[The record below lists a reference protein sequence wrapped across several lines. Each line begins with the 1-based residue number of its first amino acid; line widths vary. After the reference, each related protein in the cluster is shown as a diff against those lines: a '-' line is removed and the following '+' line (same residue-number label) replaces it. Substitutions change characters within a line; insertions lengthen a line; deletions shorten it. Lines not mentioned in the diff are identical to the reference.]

1 MLARQFGHW
10 PWGQQPHELDA
21 LQVALTS
28 EALTPVHLPRA
39 KDGKRPAKVR
49 KVPRGVLEEIARRQG
64 EGGLAGMGGSDGSAG
79 MGGSGISGG
88 SDGSGGEL

>member
-10 PWGQQPHELDA
+10 PWGQEAHELDA

-28 EALTPVHLPRA
+28 EALTPVHLPKS

-49 KVPRGVLEEIARRQG
+49 KLPRGVLEEIAARNV
-64 EGGLAGMGGSDGSAG
+64 
-79 MGGSGISGG
+79 GGSGG
-88 SDGSGGEL
+88 SEGER

>member
-10 PWGQQPHELDA
+10 PWGQQAHELDA

-28 EALTPVHLPRA
+28 EALTPVHLPKP

-49 KVPRGVLEEIARRQG
+49 KVPRGVLEEIAARSG
-64 EGGLAGMGGSDGSAG
+64 GSAG
-79 MGGSGISGG
+79 MGGSDRSGG
-88 SDGSGGEL
+88 SEGER